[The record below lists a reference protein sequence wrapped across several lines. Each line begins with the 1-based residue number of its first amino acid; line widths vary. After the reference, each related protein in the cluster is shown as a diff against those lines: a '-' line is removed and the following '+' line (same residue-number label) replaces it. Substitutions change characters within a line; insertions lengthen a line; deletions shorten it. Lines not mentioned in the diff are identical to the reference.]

1 MRKHWALV
9 LFLVT
14 LAATLIAE
22 IGAQAQSVTRNGEVT
37 VVRGNDIPGDRQQLR
52 SSRGEGGVVVVR
64 GNRQDSPP
72 VSQAPQRTSDV
83 RAQVG
88 GRNIWFIDPVRNR
101 VIGCD
106 LQRDVYGKRYVDCAS
121 GGY

>member
-1 MRKHWALV
+1 MRNHWALT

-22 IGAQAQSVTRNGEVT
+22 ISAQAQSVTRNGDVI
-37 VVRGNDIPGDRQQLR
+37 VVRGNDTPSDRQQLR

-64 GNRQDSPP
+64 GNRQVAPP
-72 VSQAPQRTSDV
+72 VSQAPQPASEF

-88 GRNIWFIDPVRNR
+88 GRSIWFVDPARNR

-121 GGY
+121 GRY